1 MLGRTTKARPSA
13 PRSEPTG
20 MTRWPPYRSISSPT
34 RGETSPAVS
43 SASEKPPMAK
53 VIDQPRSA
61 AISGTVSTGG

>member
-1 MLGRTTKARPSA
+1 
-13 PRSEPTG
+13 
-20 MTRWPPYRSISSPT
+20 
-34 RGETSPAVS
+34 VS